1 MYIWNSQLAL
11 GSSNSGHIRVYTVEF
26 SFTQKYK
33 NALAFINNFQF
44 GWLKEMLP
52 SLNQRV
58 TTNDSILDAT
68 VYRSLKD
75 NSIP

>member
-26 SFTQKYK
+26 CFTQKYK
-33 NALAFINNFQF
+33 NALAFINSFQF

-58 TTNDSILDAT
+58 TMNDSILDAT